1 MTRNRRLIRGPN
13 ISPILLT
20 SKRHFYLATVRSIFL
35 LVLSFMSA
43 PSHSENIIATTNSPT
58 KLMPQTLPAAN
69 RSPLANDDIVA
80 LDKSS
85 TAFNVLANDTDAD
98 GDRLIIIEASAKFGA
113 VAFTTDGLVSYAQTP
128 GPARADKITYVVS
141 DSSGGSSVG
150 TVQVF
155 VH

>member
-1 MTRNRRLIRGPN
+1 
-13 ISPILLT
+13 
-20 SKRHFYLATVRSIFL
+20 
-35 LVLSFMSA
+35 
-43 PSHSENIIATTNSPT
+43 
-58 KLMPQTLPAAN
+58 MPQTLPAAN

-80 LDKSS
+80 LEKSS

-150 TVQVF
+150 TVEVF